1 MNFPEPRT
9 VRPGGVLRYQF
20 VCSGDPLTAEDEC
33 SDGTQ
38 DGGTIE
44 VDYDVIEGP

>member
-1 MNFPEPRT
+1 VNFPDPRA

-20 VCSGDPLTAEDEC
+20 VCSGDPLTVEDEC
-33 SDGTQ
+33 NDGTP

-44 VDYDVIEGP
+44 VDYDVLGTP